1 MEKIK
6 ADILING
13 DLVCKQKLTGG
24 GVKSTPAERRI

>member
-24 GVKSTPAERRI
+24 GVDIFYT